1 MKTYWARKAD
11 VQAKWWLVDAGQH
24 SLGRLSSQVAQILR
38 GKNKPQF
45 TPNVD
50 GGDFVVVVNARQVQ
64 LTGNKK
70 TREKHF
76 WHSRFFGSLKER
88 SLEQELAHSAPRV
101 IERAVRRML
110 PKNRL
115 SRQVIKK
122 LKVYEGAE
130 HPHTAQRPE
139 ALKFE

>member
-1 MKTYWARKAD
+1 MRTYQARKGD
-11 VQAKWWLVDAGQH
+11 IQARWWLVDAAQH
-24 SLGRLSSQVAQILR
+24 KLGRLSSQVAQILR

-45 TPNVD
+45 TPNTDV
-50 GGDFVVVVNARQVQ
+50 GDFVVVVNAKQVQ
-64 LTGNKK
+64 LTGRKK
-70 TREKHF
+70 QNEKHF
-76 WHSRFFGSLKER
+76 WHSGFFGSLKER
-88 SLEQELAHSAPRV
+88 NLEQELDVAAPRV

-130 HPHTAQRPE
+130 HPHAAQKPE
-139 ALKFE
+139 ALSF